1 MSETETEGESAE
13 EEGEEEDNLDEFRDS
28 VATPGVGSSVSK

>member
-13 EEGEEEDNLDEFRDS
+13 EEEEEDNLDEFRDS